1 MNMTL
6 IYADRSR
13 YEFRFVKTK
22 KVIQNFFITAI
33 HQTLVYTFKVGLC
46 VGAQQLKIQ
55 GYKIFLAER
64 SRLCQVNWQNDYFKL
79 CISLDIWSPAS
90 ISFSDNFTSNSG

>member
-46 VGAQQLKIQ
+46 VAAVKNPRIQNLPCQKI
-55 GYKIFLAER
+55 
-64 SRLCQVNWQNDYFKL
+64 
-79 CISLDIWSPAS
+79 PAVLS
-90 ISFSDNFTSNSG
+90 